1 MVKFE
6 LDGKAY
12 NTPSSW
18 NEVEFGKFLDY
29 LSNIAPQEPQALKD
43 LISSHIE
50 FLESLDEE
58 LSLLEASKQ
67 AVQSFESMWQ
77 SMESKSKL
85 ECYSYF
91 ALSVGFWCGLSSEDI
106 HASLDR
112 KQLEMAFWAIQTTLN
127 VDDLK
132 ATEDFTGFS
141 LKGEEYALPKKNMES
156 STVAEFA
163 EACFFEEKM
172 NDLNTGSWDGLLDV
186 MVVLCRKRP
195 SEELYAYNENRH
207 KLRRK
212 LFKQLK
218 MDVVIN
224 VSFFLLK
231 LNTLLSNN
239 LVIYGMAQAIAQK
252 EQQQLQTNTDGT

>member
-1 MVKFE
+1 MKICFISE
-6 LDGKAY
+6 AKSIHSQRWTDGLAQ
-12 NTPSSW
+12 NGC
-18 NEVEFGKFLDY
+18 VLH
-29 LSNIAPQEPQALKD
+29 
-43 LISSHIE
+43 LI
-50 FLESLDEE
+50 
-58 LSLLEASKQ
+58 
-67 AVQSFESMWQ
+67 
-77 SMESKSKL
+77 
-85 ECYSYF
+85 
-91 ALSVGFWCGLSSEDI
+91 
-106 HASLDR
+106 
-112 KQLEMAFWAIQTTLN
+112 
-127 VDDLK
+127 
-132 ATEDFTGFS
+132 
-141 LKGEEYALPKKNMES
+141 S

-252 EQQQLQTNTDGT
+252 EQQQLQTNTDGN